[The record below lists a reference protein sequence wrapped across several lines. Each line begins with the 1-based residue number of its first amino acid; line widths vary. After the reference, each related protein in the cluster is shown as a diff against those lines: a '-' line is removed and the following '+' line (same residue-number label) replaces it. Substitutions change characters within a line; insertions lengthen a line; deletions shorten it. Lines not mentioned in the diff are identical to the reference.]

1 MKRFLDLIASLA
13 LFVLLAPILLI
24 VAVCVLITMGRPVL
38 FRQSRPGRDGK
49 LFELLKFR
57 TMANTRDASGNLL
70 PDSERLGRLG
80 RFLRRSSLDELPELI
95 NVIRG
100 QMSLVGP
107 RPLLPEYLPLYNEHQ
122 ARRHEIRPGIT
133 GWAQVK
139 GRNTLTWPEK
149 FDLDVWYVD
158 NQSLGLDLKIMWM
171 TIGQVFRTSEVNE
184 AGQATMS
191 KFTGNE

>member
-1 MKRFLDLIASLA
+1 MKRFLDLVASLV

-24 VAVCVLITMGRPVL
+24 VAVCILVKMGRPVL
-38 FRQSRPGRDGK
+38 FRQSRPGKDGK

-80 RFLRRSSLDELPELI
+80 NFLRRSSLDELPELI

-100 QMSLVGP
+100 QMSLAGP

-139 GRNTLTWPEK
+139 GRNTLSWPEK